1 MKWDHLLRCKQSH
14 KNGIKLKPVRYFC
27 VENSVK
33 QLIAVVTSQQTYSY
47 SQHSHMPFTHPSSN
61 RSVQMFCIS
70 SHKIAI
76 NFLFGLKIS
85 VCVMRQW
92 RNSSIETQWHVLYP
106 LRLACK
112 RSFFFSFLWKK
123 DPIKTSTKFIMEF
136 IWNAKFDIICI
147 HFGCCYSFVFDILSY
162 HE

>member
-1 MKWDHLLRCKQSH
+1 M
-14 KNGIKLKPVRYFC
+14 RYFC

-106 LRLACK
+106 LRLACE
-112 RSFFFSFLWKK
+112 RSFFFSLKK
-123 DPIKTSTKFIMEF
+123 GSYKNVDQIYYGIYSKRKIWHHLHSFWLLLFFRFWYFILSRIIMERTL
-136 IWNAKFDIICI
+136 AKPTQPG
-147 HFGCCYSFVFDILSY
+147 HNKNSL
-162 HE
+162 HA